1 MPFAIAANHAKL
13 SCRSTLARQILKYL
27 ALLVRKYS
35 VHPSLKEA
43 RLMATPLGT
52 AQHDLGS
59 LRIHE
64 GQRKGSK
71 LGKGLAIFF
80 GGLVILGGIAGGV
93 YAVWNQKPLV
103 EVTTVHKPVGAGGRE
118 ALLNASGYVTPR
130 RRATIAAKI
139 TGRVT
144 GVFFDE
150 GTRVSEGQLL
160 ATLDDADVQKTL
172 NSAKADRDSSQAAI
186 ADFRVQLK
194 NAQTELHRADQLQK
208 AGVQTQEQLDI
219 ARMNAD
225 SLQAKIDLA
234 KAQVA
239 GSESRI
245 LEAQQAVDNCTIKAP
260 FAGIVV
266 SKDAQVGEMVSP
278 ISAGGGFTRTGI
290 ATIVDMNSN
299 EIEVDVNESYI
310 ARVKDRQKVTAI
322 LDAYPDWEIP
332 SHVRTVIPTADRQ
345 KATVKVRISFLKL
358 DPKILPDMG
367 IKVTF
372 LSDEPVKKA
381 DASAPVVAALLPND
395 ALHDDGGK
403 KIVFLVKNEKLER
416 RAVAVGKAQ
425 GTQTEILSG
434 IVAGD
439 AVVVKGPANMQDGQ
453 TVQIKK

>member
-1 MPFAIAANHAKL
+1 
-13 SCRSTLARQILKYL
+13 
-27 ALLVRKYS
+27 
-35 VHPSLKEA
+35 
-43 RLMATPLGT
+43 MATPLVSPK
-52 AQHDLGS
+52 HDLAS

-64 GQRKGSK
+64 GERKGSK

-80 GGLVILGGIAGGV
+80 GLLVILGGITASV
-93 YAVWNQKPLV
+93 YTFWKQKPEV
-103 EVTTVHKPVGAGGRE
+103 EVTTVHKAAGSGGRE

-160 ATLDDADVQKTL
+160 ATLDDADAKKAL
-172 NSAKADRDSSQAAI
+172 DSAKADRNSAEAAI
-186 ADFRVQLK
+186 ADFKVQLR
-194 NAQTELHRADQLQK
+194 NAQIELKRAEQLQK
-208 AGVQTQEQLDI
+208 AGVQTQEQLDN
-219 ARMNAD
+219 ARTNAD
-225 SLQAKIDLA
+225 SLEAKIDLA

-239 GSESRI
+239 GSDSRI
-245 LEAQQAVDNCTIKAP
+245 AEAQQAVDNCTIRAP

-310 ARVKDRQKVTAI
+310 ARVKDGQPVTAI

-332 SHVRTVIPTADRQ
+332 SKVRTIIPTADRQ

-358 DPKILPDMG
+358 DPRILPDMG

-372 LSDEPVKKA
+372 LGAEPDKKPGA
-381 DASAPVVAALLPND
+381 DAVAAPLVSQS
-395 ALHDDGGK
+395 ALRDDNGK
-403 KIVFLVKNEKLER
+403 KIVFLVKNDRVER
-416 RAVAVGKAQ
+416 RAITVGNNRGSDA
-425 GTQTEILSG
+425 E
-434 IVAGD
+434 IVAGL
-439 AVVVKGPANMQDGQ
+439 AVGDTVVTKGPTDLHDGQ
-453 TVQIKK
+453 VVEIKK